1 MDINGTYIISTILVC
16 DGLLGIV
23 FAILFAFS
31 QFSRNLRGKP
41 FSKPIAVFMLVP
53 FILVIYLFYFAFRMG
68 LASSI
73 LGGTPT
79 IAPMSIP
86 GFAIF
91 WYGVRACYRQLRRV
105 ENEGKPIEEKQAAGK
120 KENTPPPQQP
130 GAKPLTLAK
139 TEKHNFP
146 KPKEAKA
153 SAKNSG
159 KKEVD
164 FSESDYIKQ
173 VNGLVRIMLGTCP
186 ITPQDA
192 VDKFMTSKRALGY
205 LFGVHDYLAHR
216 TNLINKETPEEF
228 AISVQL
234 SYEIIFG
241 EKAGD
246 ALFNAT
252 CSFLKDPDFKNG
264 QKIGVEES
272 SRYLEKGQLPSSFYL
287 ILIHSLR
294 G

>member
-1 MDINGTYIISTILVC
+1 MDNTWNFIINSTIIC
-16 DGLLGIV
+16 DGALGIV
-23 FAILFAFS
+23 LAILYAFCQFA
-31 QFSRNLRGKP
+31 RNFRCKP
-41 FSKPIAVFMLVP
+41 FSKLAAIFMLMP
-53 FILVIYLFYFAFRMG
+53 FVLVIYFFYFAFRM
-68 LASSI
+68 AMAHSI
-73 LGGTPT
+73 LGGIPT

-86 GFAIF
+86 GFVIF

-105 ENEGKPIEEKQAAGK
+105 ENEGKPIEEQQTVKR
-120 KENTPPPQQP
+120 KESTPPPRQP
-130 GAKPLTLAK
+130 EAKPLTLAK
-139 TEKHNFP
+139 TERHNIP
-146 KPKEAKA
+146 KPKEVKPPATNNA
-153 SAKNSG
+153 G

-241 EKAGD
+241 ERSGE

-252 CSFLKDPDFKNG
+252 CSFLQDKDFKEG
-264 QKIGVEES
+264 QKIGANES
-272 SRYLEKGQLPSSFYL
+272 SRYLEKGELPTSFYL
-287 ILIHSLR
+287 ILIHSIR
-294 G
+294 

>member
-1 MDINGTYIISTILVC
+1 MGINGTYMVSTILVC
-16 DGLLGIV
+16 DGLLVVV
-23 FAILFAFS
+23 FAILFSFS
-31 QFSRNLRGKP
+31 RFVRNLRNKP
-41 FSKPIAVFMLVP
+41 FSKPVAVFMLVP
-53 FILVIYLFYFAFRMG
+53 FILVIYFFYFAFRM
-68 LASSI
+68 AMAHSI
-73 LGGTPT
+73 LGGIPT

-86 GFAIF
+86 GFVIF

-105 ENEGKPIEEKQAAGK
+105 ENEGKPIIEEQQTVKR
-120 KENTPPPQQP
+120 KESAPPPPRQP
-130 GAKPLTLAK
+130 EAKPLTLAK
-139 TEKHNFP
+139 TERHNIP
-146 KPKEAKA
+146 KPKEVKPPATNNA
-153 SAKNSG
+153 G

-234 SYEIIFG
+234 SYEFIF
-241 EKAGD
+241 AG
-246 ALFNAT
+246 
-252 CSFLKDPDFKNG
+252 
-264 QKIGVEES
+264 
-272 SRYLEKGQLPSSFYL
+272 
-287 ILIHSLR
+287 
-294 G
+294 

>member
-1 MDINGTYIISTILVC
+1 MDINGTYMISTILVC
-16 DGLLGIV
+16 DGLLVVV
-23 FAILFAFS
+23 FAILFSFS
-31 QFSRNLRGKP
+31 RFVRNLRNKP
-41 FSKPIAVFMLVP
+41 FSKPAAVFMLVP
-53 FILVIYLFYFAFRMG
+53 FILVIYFFYFAFRM
-68 LASSI
+68 AMAHSI
-73 LGGTPT
+73 LGGIPT

-86 GFAIF
+86 GFVIF

-105 ENEGKPIEEKQAAGK
+105 ENEGKPIEEQQTVKR
-120 KENTPPPQQP
+120 KESTPPPQQP

-153 SAKNSG
+153 PAKSSG

-164 FSESDYIKQ
+164 FSETDYIKQ